1 MLPSF
6 SSDYCDVVIE
16 AEDGVEFSCHK
27 CILVSRL
34 GMSSLVALDSETL
47 GSFYFFL
54 RILEYFAMMLTA
66 GWLEVIELLTVYT
79 IKFVFGRK
87 FIVFS
92 FLQSSEEFF
101 RLKMPIPSRVLKV
114 IIEFLYTDEAPSVKG
129 NEHPHKHSP
138 CM

>member
-1 MLPSF
+1 
-6 SSDYCDVVIE
+6 VIE

-34 GMSSLVALDSETL
+34 GMSSLVALDIDTL

-66 GWLEVIELLTVYT
+66 GWLEVIGLLTVYT

-129 NEHPHKHSP
+129 NEYPHKHSP